1 MQIFSEKIFY
11 AILIFLIGIF
21 STILISKISKIFFKR
36 ITNKTKTDLDDFIF
50 ELCETSSRIEFK
62 EISNIIK
69 NN

>member
-1 MQIFSEKIFY
+1 MSSRKEIDHDIALKRMHSEG
-11 AILIFLIGIF
+11 AIL
-21 STILISKISKIFFKR
+21 STSESI
-36 ITNKTKTDLDDFIF
+36 IF